1 MRKPDEELAQ
11 KRKKQILD
19 AAIACF
25 LKSGFHNTG
34 MKEICTAANMSPG
47 ALYRYF
53 DSKGSII
60 QAIAEREQQEMTGAL
75 QELRR
80 ASNLKRA
87 LLIFMEEFTREACRM
102 PENILGTEIFAES
115 TRNKEVAKILKKTE
129 GDFQT
134 GMKALL
140 QDAEADGKIILKL
153 SPDETA
159 RAILSL
165 VYGFSTLALLD
176 RKTASRKHA
185 KLSRM
190 ILENLI
196 R

>member
-1 MRKPDEELAQ
+1 M
-11 KRKKQILD
+11 
-19 AAIACF
+19 
-25 LKSGFHNTG
+25 
-34 MKEICTAANMSPG
+34 
-47 ALYRYF
+47 
-53 DSKGSII
+53 
-60 QAIAEREQQEMTGAL
+60 
-75 QELRR
+75 
-80 ASNLKRA
+80 
-87 LLIFMEEFTREACRM
+87 
-102 PENILGTEIFAES
+102 
-115 TRNKEVAKILKKTE
+115 KKTE